1 MKTTEQAWDLREHLP
16 ECTQV
21 HLWNPV
27 TRLDERTP
35 LLQSSVMEYRYSH
48 RNMNRKCSKTQV
60 KELAPKTSHLKTG
73 KKGEQIAANYLISI
87 GYKIRGKNIRLSR
100 DEIDILAYDPFD
112 KVLVF
117 AEVKTRT
124 FYKEDIL
131 PSVNLTFSKKR
142 KLCRSAR
149 RWIAK
154 YKYEGGYRI
163 DAVYIAAGKVL
174 QHVKEIEWIDN

>member
-48 RNMNRKCSKTQV
+48 RNMNRNCSKTQV

-100 DEIDILAYDPFD
+100 DEIDILAYDPFEPRIFSCLAHTNH
-112 KVLVF
+112 VGHHVS
-117 AEVKTRT
+117 AE
-124 FYKEDIL
+124 FPECSEWCW
-131 PSVNLTFSKKR
+131 P
-142 KLCRSAR
+142 RSQEYQEQQTPWANN
-149 RWIAK
+149 
-154 YKYEGGYRI
+154 E
-163 DAVYIAAGKVL
+163 
-174 QHVKEIEWIDN
+174 